1 MAECDSRQRSRKIK
15 RVLRLIAV
23 VAVILLAVAGT
34 LFLIRNFDA
43 LVKIFTSS
51 DPAAEMDRFLDG
63 NRLMG
68 VLVLYGVQIV
78 QILLAFIPG
87 GPMQMVAG
95 ALYGGL
101 GGGLILLAGAATA
114 SFLIWHLVSRLG
126 QAAIEA
132 FHNREDAG
140 KLSKIRAFRDPKKAE
155 MLVWILFLIPGM
167 PKDLLTYFAPLTP
180 LKCRRFILIS
190 TIARCPGI
198 FMTTF
203 ASSSLLSGN
212 WWFAAGL
219 YVLMF
224 AAAIFGGWFYRR
236 LHRDSDTEDSGE
248 MGDDRRNAGGSLPQ
262 DDFGKD

>member
-1 MAECDSRQRSRKIK
+1 MADRDSGQRSRQIK
-15 RVLRLIAV
+15 RILRLIAF
-23 VAVILLAVAGT
+23 VAVILLAAAGT
-34 LFLIRNFDA
+34 LFLVRNFDA
-43 LVKIFTSS
+43 LVHIFTSP

-63 NRLMG
+63 NHLSG
-68 VLVLYGVQIV
+68 VLILFGVQIV

-101 GGGLILLAGAATA
+101 GGGLILLAGAAVA
-114 SFLIWHLVSRLG
+114 SFLIWQLVSKLG

-140 KLSKIRAFRDPKKAE
+140 KLSRIKAFRDPKKAE
-155 MLVWILFLIPGM
+155 MLVWILFLIPGV

-180 LKCRRFILIS
+180 LKCRRFIVIS

-203 ASSSLLSGN
+203 ASSSLLSGD

-219 YVLMF
+219 YLLMF
-224 AAAIFGGWFYRR
+224 GAAAFGGWFYRR
-236 LHRDSDTEDSGE
+236 LHRD
-248 MGDDRRNAGGSLPQ
+248 GDAQDADGDGTKMETAAH

>member
-1 MAECDSRQRSRKIK
+1 MAGSDSQQRSRQIK
-15 RVLRLIAV
+15 RVLRLIAI
-23 VAVILLAVAGT
+23 VAVILLAAAGT

-43 LVKIFTSS
+43 LVHIFTSP

-63 NRLMG
+63 NRLLG
-68 VLVLYGVQIV
+68 VLILFGVQIV

-95 ALYGGL
+95 ALYGGV
-101 GGGLILLAGAATA
+101 GGGLILLGGAAVA
-114 SFLIWHLVSRLG
+114 SFLIWQLVSKLG

-140 KLSKIRAFRDPKKAE
+140 KLRKIQAFHDPKKAE
-155 MLVWILFLIPGM
+155 ILVWILFLIPGV

-180 LKCRRFILIS
+180 LKCRRFIVIS

-203 ASSSLLSGN
+203 ASSSLLSGD

-219 YVLMF
+219 YALML
-224 AAAIFGGWFYRR
+224 AAAVFGGWFYRR
-236 LHRDSDTEDSGE
+236 LHRNSGSDAQDSDGAGTETSVK
-248 MGDDRRNAGGSLPQ
+248 

>member
-1 MAECDSRQRSRKIK
+1 MAECDSSRRTRQIK
-15 RVLRLIAV
+15 RVLRVIAV
-23 VAVILLAVAGT
+23 AAVILLAAAGA
-34 LFLIRNFDA
+34 LFLIQNFDA
-43 LVKIFTSS
+43 LVKIFTSP

-114 SFLIWHLVSRLG
+114 SFLIWQLVSRLG

-140 KLSKIRAFRDPKKAE
+140 RLRKIRAFCDPKKAE
-155 MLVWILFLIPGM
+155 ILVWILFLIPGM

-180 LKCRRFILIS
+180 LRFKRFILIS

-203 ASSSLLSGN
+203 ASSSLLSGD

-219 YVLMF
+219 YLLMI
-224 AAAIFGGWFYRR
+224 AAAVFGGWFYRR
-236 LHRDSDTEDSGE
+236 LHRDGDSEASGE
-248 MGDDRRNAGGSLPQ
+248 PGSDRGNAEAGPVQ

>member
-1 MAECDSRQRSRKIK
+1 MAKFDQPKHSRQIRDL
-15 RVLRLIAV
+15 LRLIAV
-23 VAVILLAVAGT
+23 VAVVLLAAAGT
-34 LFLIRNFDA
+34 LFFVRNFDA
-43 LVKIFTSS
+43 MVRIFTAS

-63 NRLMG
+63 NRLLG
-68 VLVLYGVQIV
+68 VVVLFGLQVI

-114 SFLIWHLVSRLG
+114 SLLIWRMVSVLG

-140 KLSKIRAFRDPKKAE
+140 KLHRLKALHDPRKAE
-155 MLVWILFLIPGM
+155 LLVWILFLIPGV

-180 LKCRRFILIS
+180 LKCRRFIVIS

-203 ASSSLLSGN
+203 ASSSLLEGD
-212 WWFAAGL
+212 WWLSAVFYL
-219 YVLMF
+219 VMF
-224 AAAIFGGWFYRR
+224 ALALFGGWFYRR
-236 LHRDSDTEDSGE
+236 LHREGGED
-248 MGDDRRNAGGSLPQ
+248 
-262 DDFGKD
+262 GKKEQ